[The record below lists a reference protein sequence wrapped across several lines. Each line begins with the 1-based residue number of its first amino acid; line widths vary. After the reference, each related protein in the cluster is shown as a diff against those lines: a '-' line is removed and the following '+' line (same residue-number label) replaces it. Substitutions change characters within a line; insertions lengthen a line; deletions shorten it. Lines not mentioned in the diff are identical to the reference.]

1 MPGRYRLFYK
11 TVLGQKLMNS
21 EFENF
26 LELVKKRWS
35 CRDYSEA
42 PVPEESITNCLEAAR
57 LAPSACNK
65 QPWRFMIVKDCE
77 LRKKLCSEG
86 LLPGL
91 PMPWIKNAPVIV
103 VLCAE
108 TSVLTHVIAPII
120 SKVQYHLIDIGIAGE
135 HFVLAA
141 EAQGLATCWIGWFN
155 GKRVRKILNLPR
167 SLEVLSLISLGYPA
181 NSSEPKNEMNRM
193 KIEEISKTIF

>member
-1 MPGRYRLFYK
+1 MNPGFD
-11 TVLGQKLMNS
+11 
-21 EFENF
+21 NF
-26 LELVKKRWS
+26 LKLVKKRRS
-35 CRDYSEA
+35 CRDYSDASVSDELIA
-42 PVPEESITNCLEAAR
+42 TCLEAAR

-77 LRKKLCSEG
+77 LRRRLCSEG

-91 PMPWIKNAPVIV
+91 PMPWVKTAPVII

-108 TSVLTHVIAPII
+108 TSVFTHVIAPLI

-141 EAQGLATCWIGWFN
+141 EAQGLGTCWIGWLN
-155 GKRVRKILNLPR
+155 EKKIRKILNLHR
-167 SLEVLSLISLGYPA
+167 SIKVLSLISLGYPA
-181 NSSEPKNEMNRM
+181 NPQEPGDEVKRM
-193 KIEEISKTIF
+193 KMEEISKYY

>member
-1 MPGRYRLFYK
+1 
-11 TVLGQKLMNS
+11 MNS
-21 EFENF
+21 DFENF
-26 LELVKKRWS
+26 LELVKKRRS

-42 PVPEESITNCLEAAR
+42 PVPDDLLANCIEAAR

-77 LRKKLCSEG
+77 LRKSLCAEG

-91 PMPWIKNAPVIV
+91 PMPWIRNAPVIV
-103 VLCAE
+103 VLCSE
-108 TSVLTHVIAPII
+108 TSVFTHVIAPLI

-141 EAQGLATCWIGWFN
+141 EAQGLGTCWIG
-155 GKRVRKILNLPR
+155 
-167 SLEVLSLISLGYPA
+167 
-181 NSSEPKNEMNRM
+181 
-193 KIEEISKTIF
+193 

>member
-1 MPGRYRLFYK
+1 M
-11 TVLGQKLMNS
+11 TS

-26 LELVKKRWS
+26 LDLVKKRRS
-35 CRDYSEA
+35 CRDYSTT
-42 PVPEESITNCLEAAR
+42 PVPDELISNCLEAAR

-77 LRKKLCSEG
+77 LRRIICSEG

-91 PMPWIKNAPVIV
+91 PMPWTSKSPVLV

-108 TSVLTHVIAPII
+108 TSIFTHSIAPLI

-141 EAQGLATCWIGWFN
+141 EAQGLGTCWIGWFN
-155 GKRVRKILNLPR
+155 EKKVRRLLNLPR
-167 SLEVLSLISLGYPA
+167 SLKILSLISLGYPA
-181 NSSEPKNEMNRM
+181 NPQLPKDDINRL
-193 KIEEISKTIF
+193 KPEEISKHY

>member
-1 MPGRYRLFYK
+1 
-11 TVLGQKLMNS
+11 MNS

-26 LELVKKRWS
+26 LELVKKRRS

-42 PVPEESITNCLEAAR
+42 PVPDELIANCLEAAR

-65 QPWRFMIVKDCE
+65 QPWRFVIVKDCG
-77 LRKKLCSEG
+77 LRKSLCSGG

-91 PMPWIKNAPVIV
+91 PMPWIKKSPVIV
-103 VLCAE
+103 ILCAE
-108 TSVLTHVIAPII
+108 TSIFTHSLAPLI

-141 EAQGLATCWIGWFN
+141 EAQGLGTCWIGWFN
-155 GKRVRKILNLPR
+155 GKKVRRILNLPH
-167 SLEVLSLISLGYPA
+167 SLKVLSLISLGYPA
-181 NSSEPKNEMNRM
+181 NPSRQNDETKRM
-193 KIEEISKTIF
+193 RLEEISKYYQPD

>member
-1 MPGRYRLFYK
+1 
-11 TVLGQKLMNS
+11 MNS
-21 EFENF
+21 EFEIF
-26 LELVKKRWS
+26 LELVKKRRS
-35 CRDYSEA
+35 CRDYSDA
-42 PVPEESITNCLEAAR
+42 PVPDELLQNCIEAAR

-77 LRKKLCSEG
+77 LRRRICSEG

-103 VLCAE
+103 VLCSE
-108 TSVLTHVIAPII
+108 TSVFTHVIAPLI

-141 EAQGLATCWIGWFN
+141 EAQGLSTCWIGWFN
-155 GKRVRKILNLPR
+155 EKKVRKSLNLPR
-167 SLEVLSLISLGYPA
+167 SLKVLSLISLGYPA
-181 NSSEPKNEMNRM
+181 NPSKQNDEKSRM
-193 KIEEISKTIF
+193 KMEEISKYF

>member
-1 MPGRYRLFYK
+1 
-11 TVLGQKLMNS
+11 MNS

-26 LELVKKRWS
+26 LELVKKRRS

-42 PVPEESITNCLEAAR
+42 PVPDELIANCLEAAR

-65 QPWRFMIVKDCE
+65 QPWRFMIVEDCE
-77 LRKKLCSEG
+77 LRKHLCSDG

-91 PMPWIKNAPVIV
+91 PMPWLTKPPVII

-108 TSVLTHVIAPII
+108 TSIFTHSVAPLI

-141 EAQGLATCWIGWFN
+141 EAQGLGTCWIGWFN
-155 GKRVRKILNLPR
+155 EKKVRKILNLPR
-167 SLEVLSLISLGYPA
+167 SLKVLSLISLGYPA
-181 NSSEPKNEMNRM
+181 APPEPEYEMKRM
-193 KIEEISKTIF
+193 KPTEISKYY

>member
-1 MPGRYRLFYK
+1 
-11 TVLGQKLMNS
+11 MNS
-21 EFENF
+21 DFENF
-26 LELVKKRWS
+26 LELVKKRRS

-42 PVPEESITNCLEAAR
+42 PVPDDLLANCIEAAR

-77 LRKKLCSEG
+77 LRKSLCAEG

-91 PMPWIKNAPVIV
+91 PMPWIRNAPVIV
-103 VLCAE
+103 VLCSE
-108 TSVLTHVIAPII
+108 TSVFTHIIAPLI

-155 GKRVRKILNLPR
+155 GKKVRKSLNLPH
-167 SLEVLSLISLGYPA
+167 SLQVLSLISLGYPA
-181 NSSEPKNEMNRM
+181 NPSEPKATMNRM
-193 KIEEISKTIF
+193 KTAEISKYC

>member
-1 MPGRYRLFYK
+1 
-11 TVLGQKLMNS
+11 MNS
-21 EFENF
+21 DFEIF
-26 LELVKKRWS
+26 LELVKKRRS

-42 PVPEESITNCLEAAR
+42 PVPDELIANCLEAAS

-77 LRKKLCSEG
+77 LRRHLCSEG

-91 PMPWIKNAPVIV
+91 PMPWMMKSPVIV

-108 TSVLTHVIAPII
+108 TSMFTHFVAPLV

-141 EAQGLATCWIGWFN
+141 EAQGLGTCWIGWFN
-155 GKRVRKILNLPR
+155 GKKVRKILNLPR
-167 SLEVLSLISLGYPA
+167 SLKVLSLISLGYPA
-181 NSSEPKNEMNRM
+181 SPTEPRDGTKRM
-193 KIEEISKTIF
+193 EPEEISRYY

>member
-1 MPGRYRLFYK
+1 MSLPKSG
-11 TVLGQKLMNS
+11 LMNS
-21 EFENF
+21 DFENF
-26 LELVKKRWS
+26 LGLVKKRRS

-42 PVPEESITNCLEAAR
+42 PVADELIANCVEAAR

-65 QPWRFMIVKDCE
+65 QPWRFSIVKDCE
-77 LRKKLCSEG
+77 LRKSLCAEG

-91 PMPWIKNAPVIV
+91 PMPWIRNAPVIV
-103 VLCAE
+103 ILCSE
-108 TSVLTHVIAPII
+108 TSVFTHVIAPLI

-155 GKRVRKILNLPR
+155 EKKVRKILNLPR
-167 SLEVLSLISLGYPA
+167 SLKVLSLISLGYPA
-181 NSSEPKNEMNRM
+181 NPSAHKAPTNRM
-193 KIEEISKTIF
+193 KPDEISKYC